1 MITATIS
8 EILAHKSRK
17 LMSVAPDATVFDAI
31 QLMAAENIGALL
43 VMHGTDM
50 LGLVSERDYTRKVAL
65 KGKSSKETQVRD
77 ILTAGPL
84 ASPSDTVEHCM
95 KLMTAHRVR
104 HLPVLEGN
112 RVVGILSI
120 GDLVNWIIGAQDA
133 AISQLEGYISGH
145 YSV

>member
-8 EILAHKSRK
+8 EILAHKARK
-17 LMSVAPDATVFDAI
+17 LVSVAPDATVFDAI
-31 QLMAAENIGALL
+31 QRMAEENIGALL
-43 VMHGTDM
+43 VMSGSDL

-65 KGKSSKETQVRD
+65 KGKSSRELRVSD

-84 ASPSDTVEHCM
+84 AYPADTVEHCM
-95 KLMTAHRVR
+95 KLMTVHRVR
-104 HLPVLEGN
+104 HLPVMEGG
-112 RVVGILSI
+112 RVVGIVSI